1 MDGTE
6 LIALASGLG
15 SGFSGF
21 WLGVLVLGPK
31 IQICWTQTHPR
42 EIAEHVRS
50 GLINPRHLT
59 QHSRELVAVAMAQ
72 NDAEHLAANP
82 HVTVEQIVST
92 LADRFSDLDR
102 VTLERVTLERS
113 GQLFQPVSRAALPGK
128 VVR

>member
-15 SGFSGF
+15 GGFSGF
-21 WLGVLVLGPK
+21 WLGVRVLGPR
-31 IQICWTQTHPR
+31 IQICWTQVHPR
-42 EIAEHVRS
+42 EIAARVKDGR
-50 GLINPRHLT
+50 INPRHLT
-59 QHSRELVAVAMAQ
+59 PESRRLVAVAMAQ
-72 NDAEHLAANP
+72 NEAEALATNP

-92 LADRFSDLDR
+92 LADRFTDLDR

-113 GQLFQPVSRAALPGK
+113 GQLFAPVTRAALPGK